1 MIFPSIHLLFWDP
14 LGSSHPPVILQS
26 SSSHPTV
33 VPVSSPCRPG
43 VVPVSKAPAAL
54 GASAAQRA
62 APASGRH
69 GAPGLVNGWKS
80 HHMVVGMSCWEV
92 CIYIYMYHMGCKET
106 KLIIWLMFRM
116 SELRFFFGSGDLF
129 HYKRCAARFKFRQ
142 MIVPTG
148 RMLTQ

>member
-14 LGSSHPPVILQS
+14 LGYSHPPVILQS
-26 SSSHPTV
+26 SYR
-33 VPVSSPCRPG
+33 RPG
-43 VVPVSKAPAAL
+43 VVPVSSRCRPGVQGTSRSWSIGSSKSCASFRTSRSSWAGQWLEKPPYGGGDVML
-54 GASAAQRA
+54 G
-62 APASGRH
+62 
-69 GAPGLVNGWKS
+69 
-80 HHMVVGMSCWEV
+80 GMY
-92 CIYIYMYHMGCKET
+92 IYIYMYHMGCKET

-129 HYKRCAARFKFRQ
+129 HCKRCAARFKFRQ